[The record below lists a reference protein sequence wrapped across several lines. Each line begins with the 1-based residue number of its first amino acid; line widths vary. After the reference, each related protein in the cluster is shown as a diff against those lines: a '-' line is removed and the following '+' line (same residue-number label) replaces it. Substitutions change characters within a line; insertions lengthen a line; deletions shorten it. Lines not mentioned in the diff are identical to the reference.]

1 MGAYDH
7 ILKKSQPT
15 KTVEKPKQSEQS
27 NTSVLVSSLAKGV
40 AGIPD
45 MFVNAAPSLV
55 GLGMAGSGFVS
66 NELAERLGRDTT
78 LGGYFSKV
86 NELANQGLSNFAYA
100 PSIAN
105 KALRAVAP
113 IQDPVT
119 PSQRVIDWAAQ
130 SATGA
135 LLTPAASVKDFALN
149 AAKLDGYRD
158 WETDRKS
165 TRLNSS
171 HSAKSRMPSSA

>member
-1 MGAYDH
+1 MGDYDH
-7 ILKKSQPT
+7 ILKK
-15 KTVEKPKQSEQS
+15 KQSQTKQAPVTQNAPS
-27 NTSVLVSSLAKGV
+27 DAAVLVSSLAKGV

-100 PSIAN
+100 PSFTN

-119 PSQRVIDWAAQ
+119 PSQRVMDWAAKVP
-130 SATGA
+130 
-135 LLTPAASVKDFALN
+135 LV
-149 AAKLDGYRD
+149 
-158 WETDRKS
+158 
-165 TRLNSS
+165 
-171 HSAKSRMPSSA
+171 HC

>member
-15 KTVEKPKQSEQS
+15 KTAEKPKQSEQS

-45 MFVNAAPSLV
+45 MFINAAPSLV

-105 KALRAVAP
+105 K
-113 IQDPVT
+113 
-119 PSQRVIDWAAQ
+119 
-130 SATGA
+130 
-135 LLTPAASVKDFALN
+135 
-149 AAKLDGYRD
+149 
-158 WETDRKS
+158 
-165 TRLNSS
+165 
-171 HSAKSRMPSSA
+171 H

>member
-45 MFVNAAPSLV
+45 MFINAAPSLV

-149 AAKLDGYRD
+149 AAKFGGYGGLGGVALIVTGKQIGRA
-158 WETDRKS
+158 
-165 TRLNSS
+165 
-171 HSAKSRMPSSA
+171 HV